1 MHANQIKMW
10 LKHTGQSRAW
20 LATQCRVS
28 PTTVDGWL
36 SANRP
41 IPGPSLAIIEELM
54 STRRTVNP
62 KLSLSDYARVQ
73 RAAETQGISVTHWIE
88 NAIQKALLLTILGA
102 ILYVMLP

>member
-10 LKHTGQSRAW
+10 LKHTGQTRAW

-36 SANRP
+36 SANRS

-54 STRRTVNP
+54 SNRRTVNP

-73 RAAETQGISVTHWIE
+73 RAADTEGISVTQWIE
-88 NAIQKALLLTILGA
+88 NAIRKTLMLTILGA
-102 ILYVMLP
+102 VIYLMLP

>member
-1 MHANQIKMW
+1 MHATQIKTW
-10 LKHTGQSRAW
+10 LKHSGQTREW

-36 SANRP
+36 SANRR

-54 STRRTVNP
+54 NNKRSINP

-73 RAAETQGISVTHWIE
+73 KAAESSGQSVTQWIE
-88 NAIQKALLLTILGA
+88 NAIQKALMLTILGA
-102 ILYVMLP
+102 VIYLMLP